1 MNSPA
6 QSTRLVGLDIARAL
20 AVFGMVIVN
29 FKIAMGAEANGADW
43 LVDIT
48 SILSGRA
55 AALFVILAGIG
66 MSLLSKRAREEK
78 DLELLAKNRSS
89 LLRRAAALFVFG
101 LLFTPIWPADILHFY
116 GVYIA
121 IGALMLQVPNQRFTH
136 GILLLMLAF
145 PIMLATM
152 DYSTEWTWET
162 LHYEGFWTP
171 FGFVRH
177 LFFNGFHPVIPW
189 LAFLLLGMRLGRA
202 DLSSST
208 TQLSMFRWGVGVAF
222 VVELHSHFFY
232 GVFTMADRPVDPEIA
247 QAVFGTEPMPPMP
260 LYMLAAA
267 SWAIATIAICLH
279 LGQRFGQ
286 SKLSKALS
294 ATGQLALT
302 LYVAHVVLGLGI
314 LEAIDRL
321 ENQTLE
327 FSVLAAL
334 TFCIVGIAFATIW
347 LTRLKRGPLEIIL
360 RKLSG

>member
-6 QSTRLVGLDIARAL
+6 PSSRLVGLDVARAL

-29 FKIAMGAEANGADW
+29 FKIAMGAETNGTEW
-43 LVDIT
+43 LVQLTGLID
-48 SILSGRA
+48 GRA

-66 MSLLSKRAREEK
+66 MSLLSKRARV
-78 DLELLAKNRSS
+78 DNDVELLAKNRNS
-89 LLRRAAALFVFG
+89 LLRRAAALFVIG
-101 LLFTPIWPADILHFY
+101 LLYTPIWPADILHFY
-116 GVYIA
+116 GIYIA
-121 IGALMLQVPNQRFTH
+121 IGALMLHARNQRFTH
-136 GILLLMLAF
+136 LILLLMLAF
-145 PIMLATM
+145 PIMLATL
-152 DYSTEWTWET
+152 DYSAEWNWET

-171 FGFVRH
+171 LGFVRH

-202 DLSSST
+202 DLNSKA
-208 TQLSMFRWGVGVAF
+208 TQLSMFRWGIGVAF
-222 VVELHSHFFY
+222 VTELHSHFFY
-232 GVFTMADRPVDPEIA
+232 GVFTMADRPMDLEVA

-260 LYMLAAA
+260 LYLIAAA
-267 SWAIATIAICLH
+267 SWAIAVIAVCLNV
-279 LGQRFGQ
+279 GQKFGH
-286 SKLSKALS
+286 SRLLKALS
-294 ATGQLALT
+294 VTGQLSLT

-314 LEAIDRL
+314 LEAFGRL

-347 LTRLKRGPLEIIL
+347 LKRLKRGPLEIIL